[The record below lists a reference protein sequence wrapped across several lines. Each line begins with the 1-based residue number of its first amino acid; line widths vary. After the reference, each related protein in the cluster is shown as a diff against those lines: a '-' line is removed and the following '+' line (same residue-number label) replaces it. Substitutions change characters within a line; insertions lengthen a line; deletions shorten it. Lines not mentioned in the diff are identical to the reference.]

1 MCRFGVAS
9 GAADDGYMGSGINE
23 RVGQACTRSCAA
35 VGASVSLQPLM
46 LVDGDRVTTGASD
59 LGTASVTA
67 EVLAETKGQK
77 IRIFK
82 YKNKTGYRKRQG
94 HRPRYTQVRVTG
106 IES

>member
-1 MCRFGVAS
+1 MYAIVRSGGRQHKVAV
-9 GAADDGYMGSGINE
+9 GDVLEIDRVDG
-23 RVGQACTRSCAA
+23 A

-46 LVDGDRVTTGASD
+46 LVDGDRVTTDATD

-67 EVLAETKGQK
+67 EVLAETKGEK
-77 IRIFK
+77 IRILK

-94 HRPRYTQVRVTG
+94 HRQRYTQVRVTG